1 MTSTSR
7 LKQLIAVAK
16 EGSSNK
22 RRDLLREI
30 TDVFMASPDRYSSS
44 EMQHFDVIMSRVTQ
58 NVETALRRELADKLA
73 DVPNAPHGLIT
84 QLANDEFS
92 VAEPILQRSSA
103 LSEADL
109 VKVIQKRSQNH
120 LQAISTRKDV
130 SEAVS
135 RELVS
140 RGNKDVLAS
149 LAKNKSATIASDTM
163 QRMVEH
169 ARSAPELQAPLTN
182 RYDLAPQLLTQ
193 MYFFVSSA
201 LKREILKRSEMLD
214 PALIDQAIKSN
225 RSKILT
231 AASVDVRI
239 EVEEAQKFIN
249 DKARANAITESL
261 LKELVETKRA
271 TEFLLAFAHY
281 TGIDPATTTR
291 IFQDRSW
298 ESLSIACRAAGLER
312 STFAKIIFGLQRP
325 GDDQS
330 KALRI
335 LDLYLKIPQEAA
347 ERVMRFWRVRAQSDS
362 AKGAANAQQPKL
374 ARKSVQEALKNI
386 DDNQQDE
393 KMVANGLA

>member
-30 TDVFMASPDRYSSS
+30 TDVFMATPDRYSSS
-44 EMQHFDVIMSRVTQ
+44 EMQHFDVIMSRITQ

-92 VAEPILQRSSA
+92 VAEPILHRSAA
-103 LSEADL
+103 LSENDL
-109 VKVIQKRSQNH
+109 MKVIQKRSQSH
-120 LQAISTRKDV
+120 LRAISARKDV
-130 SEAVS
+130 TETMS
-135 RELVS
+135 RALVS
-140 RGNKDVLAS
+140 RGDKEVLVS
-149 LAKNKSATIASDTM
+149 LAQNKSATIASDTM
-163 QRMVEH
+163 EQLVEH
-169 ARSAPELQAPLTN
+169 ARSVPELQAPMTG
-182 RYDLAPQLLTQ
+182 RFDLAPQLLTQ

-214 PALIDQAIKSN
+214 PALIDQAIKTN
-225 RSKILT
+225 RRKIL
-231 AASVDVRI
+231 ASASADVRI
-239 EVEEAQKFIN
+239 EFEEAQKYIN
-249 DKARANAITESL
+249 DKARANAVTESL

-298 ESLSIACRAAGLER
+298 ESLSIASRAVGLER
-312 STFAKIIFGLQRP
+312 STFAKIIFGLQRQS
-325 GDDQS
+325 DDQA

-347 ERVMRFWRVRAQSDS
+347 ERVMRFWRVRAQSAAAS
-362 AKGAANAQQPKL
+362 GGASEADQRPRIE
-374 ARKSVQEALKNI
+374 RKSVKDVLKKNEGEQTFAA
-386 DDNQQDE
+386 D
-393 KMVANGLA
+393 VA